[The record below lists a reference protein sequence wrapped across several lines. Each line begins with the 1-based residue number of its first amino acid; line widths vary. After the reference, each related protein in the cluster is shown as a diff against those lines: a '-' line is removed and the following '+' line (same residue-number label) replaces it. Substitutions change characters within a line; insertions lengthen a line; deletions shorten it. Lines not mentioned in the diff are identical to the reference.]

1 VLLPKM
7 SEYWLACAGFP
18 QMVMLRGL
26 LFGIMPGASGRPL
39 TGSFAGPAAKP
50 GMAREKATA
59 IAASRS
65 GLVRLQFDLA
75 VARVLLSSERPEL
88 SRPQSEKVLRDAREH
103 GFVGVQFEAR
113 LALAQWEKKTGHDA
127 AARNELAALEYS
139 ARSKGF
145 GLIAR
150 KAAAAR

>member
-1 VLLPKM
+1 MQKRRL
-7 SEYWLACAGFP
+7 
-18 QMVMLRGL
+18 
-26 LFGIMPGASGRPL
+26 
-39 TGSFAGPAAKP
+39 KP
-50 GMAREKATA
+50 PRHWPRQ
-59 IAASRS
+59 SQN

-75 VARVLLSSERPEL
+75 ACARPPQFGAARIV
-88 SRPQSEKVLRDAREH
+88 RPQSEKVLREAREH
-103 GFVGVQFEAR
+103 GFVGVEFEAR
-113 LALAQWEKKTGHDA
+113 LALAEWEKKTGHDA